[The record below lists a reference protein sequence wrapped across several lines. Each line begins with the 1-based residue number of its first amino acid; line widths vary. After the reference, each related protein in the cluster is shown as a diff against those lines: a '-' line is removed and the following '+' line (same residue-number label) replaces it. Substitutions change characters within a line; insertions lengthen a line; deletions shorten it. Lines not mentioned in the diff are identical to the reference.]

1 MSALNGERIY
11 LKIYLAW
18 LIQAVVSIWIVYLLP
33 DAAGDDAN
41 LLSEHFLK
49 LKDFFLPIRTS

>member
-1 MSALNGERIY
+1 MYI
-11 LKIYLAW
+11 KIYLAW
-18 LIQAVVSIWIVYLLP
+18 LIQAALSIWIVYLLP
-33 DAAGDDAN
+33 NAGRDDGN